1 MFPPAA
7 GVRIGLFTPDRAFEL
22 VCREQIKN
30 LREPA
35 LKLADLV
42 TQQLITVLREG
53 TVQVPSSSYSL
64 YPFLWDR
71 NRKTFLLRGAD
82 FSTFLMSFL
91 SISFPTRYF
100 RLRNFLR
107 EGKPR
112 TGIMPQFRTTCI
124 YLHEQGPR
132 FTLTPLGFL
141 SFLSTSTNLHPP
153 STSSVDSRTH
163 D

>member
-53 TVQVPSSSYSL
+53 TVQVPSSSIFLFPY
-64 YPFLWDR
+64 LWDR
-71 NRKTFLLRGAD
+71 KLTTFLLRGAART
-82 FSTFLMSFL
+82 SRPSSCRL
-91 SISFPTRYF
+91 SLSLSPLVISV
-100 RLRNFLR
+100 
-107 EGKPR
+107 
-112 TGIMPQFRTTCI
+112 
-124 YLHEQGPR
+124 
-132 FTLTPLGFL
+132 
-141 SFLSTSTNLHPP
+141 
-153 STSSVDSRTH
+153 SVIF
-163 D
+163 